1 MAALA
6 ETLAAGRAVELSSL
20 HVRPGRIVAWTLL
33 FLGGIVMLTPLL
45 FMFSTSLKYS
55 SDVYDLRLIPA
66 DPTLDNY
73 VQVLSDGRFFRWFV
87 NSVVIATVVT
97 LSNVFFDSL
106 VGYTL
111 AKFEFR
117 GRYLVFLAILSTLM
131 IPTEMLVIPWY
142 IMARN
147 FGWLD
152 TYWGIMF
159 PGMMTAFG
167 TFLMK
172 QFFETVPKDFIEAAR
187 IDGLNEFTIWWRI
200 AMPLVTPALS
210 ALAIFTF
217 LGNWTAFIWPLI
229 VTTSKELYTVPVG
242 LSSFAVEQSIQW
254 EMIMTGAS
262 LATLPT
268 LVVFLVLQRYIV
280 RGVVLAGLK
289 G

>member
-1 MAALA
+1 MATA
-6 ETLAAGRAVELSSL
+6 TVIMGRRI
-20 HVRPGRIVAWTLL
+20 RPGRVVAWTLL
-33 FLGGIVMLTPLL
+33 LMGGIVMVMPILY
-45 FMFSTSLKYS
+45 MFATSFKFPHEVGELS
-55 SDVYDLRLIPA
+55 LIPKE
-66 DPTLDNY
+66 PTLENY
-73 VQVLSDGRFFRWFV
+73 IYVLGDGRFFRWFL
-87 NSVVIATVVT
+87 NSLGIAVIVT

-111 AKFEFR
+111 AKFRFR
-117 GRYLVFLAILSTLM
+117 GRYLVFIAILSTLM

-142 IMARN
+142 VMAKT

-152 TYWGIMF
+152 SYWGIMF
-159 PGMMTAFG
+159 PGLMTAFG

-172 QFFETVPKDFIEAAR
+172 QFFETVPDDFLEAAR
-187 IDGLNEFTIWWRI
+187 IDGLNEFQIWWQI

-229 VTTSKELYTVPVG
+229 VTTSKEHYTVPVG
-242 LSSFAVEQSIQW
+242 LTSFSFEQGVQW
-254 EMIMTGAS
+254 EVIMTGAAI
-262 LATLPT
+262 ATLPT
-268 LVVFLVLQRYIV
+268 LIVFLVFQRYIV